1 MDITV
6 LMGSPNQNG
15 STHLLVESFKKGAEE
30 AGHRVH
36 VIDAA
41 HAQVHP
47 CTGCLACGYEGPCVQ
62 KDGMS
67 QLKRQILASD
77 MLVLATPL
85 YYFGMTA
92 QLKSIVDRFCSFNSS
107 LHSAHLKSA
116 LLTVAW
122 NNDPWTFEA
131 LRVHYQTLVK
141 YCGFADQGM
150 ILGTGCGTPF
160 MTKHSHFI
168 QDAYQLGRRL

>member
-6 LMGSPNQNG
+6 LMRSPNQNG
-15 STHLLVESFKKGAEE
+15 STHLLVESFKRGAEE

-62 KDGMS
+62 KDGMP
-67 QLKRQILASD
+67 QLKQQILASD
-77 MLVLATPL
+77 ILVLATPL

-122 NNDPWTFEA
+122 NDDSWTFEA

-168 QDAYQLGRRL
+168 QDAYQLGKRL